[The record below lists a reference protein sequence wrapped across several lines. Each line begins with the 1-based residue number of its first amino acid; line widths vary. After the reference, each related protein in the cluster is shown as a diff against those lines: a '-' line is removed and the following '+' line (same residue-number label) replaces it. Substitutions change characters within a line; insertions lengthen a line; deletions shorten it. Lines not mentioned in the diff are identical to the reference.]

1 MAVPDPGVKGLSY
14 HSFALCAGPQ
24 MSLVDR
30 ERLFHSDTESF
41 A

>member
-1 MAVPDPGVKGLSY
+1 MAVPDPGMKGLPY
-14 HSFALCAGPQ
+14 RSFALRAGPQ
-24 MSLVDR
+24 MSPVVR